1 MSLRCLIVDD
11 SPGFLRSA
19 CMLLEREGMAV
30 VGVASTGAEA
40 VQQAEELRPDVLLL
54 DIDLGEES
62 GFELARRLQ
71 AEAGVS
77 ATNVILISTHAEED
91 FADLIAATPVAG
103 FVPKAELSVGAIR
116 DVLGGTAH
124 KNAAAEQARNVSGP
138 R

>member
-19 CMLLEREGMAV
+19 RVLLEREGMAV

-40 VQQAEELRPDVLLL
+40 LQQVEELRPDVLLL

-62 GFELARRLQ
+62 GFELARRLHADVNLSPTQ
-71 AEAGVS
+71 
-77 ATNVILISTHAEED
+77 VILISTHAEED

-103 FVPKAELSVGAIR
+103 FLAKAELSAGAIR
-116 DVLGGTAH
+116 DVLGDTDDGPR
-124 KNAAAEQARNVSGP
+124 QSGP
-138 R
+138 RITG